1 MKIWLGMAL
10 GAGLLVS
17 GCGDGGG
24 SDEAPELSGVF
35 QMGGIAGLHYVTPTR
50 SGLTDA
56 GGTFKYLSG
65 ESVTFSAAGIRLGEV
80 PGADTINPFTLA
92 GVTPPRTEAALR
104 GELDRASRTT
114 SAFVRAT
121 NITRFL
127 IALDLD
133 HDPAN
138 GIDLRG
144 RIAPLTAASLEFDQ
158 TLTQFAVALDKLTPN
173 LTHNLPRWLPVVHLY
188 RVLGIA
194 VPAHVPTNYDY
205 LYYGTSV
212 QGSRF
217 SYYPDGSLKGQGS
230 FSGFEG
236 ESTFENLY
244 TYDALGR
251 MTSRQSTQLASY
263 WGDRADYLAIRYH
276 PDGNPEGE
284 VREID
289 FGFDETID
297 ARVVTDFVPDAH
309 GNILRQ
315 TSRYDLDNDGIVDQ
329 IETMIAHFDSR
340 LNQDSSV
347 WELDANLDGAIDSR
361 VVRRATFDSSNRV
374 TSYTYESDT
383 QADGTL
389 DWTDRATV
397 EYSADGRRVVEK
409 YETDFDGNGAFEGML
424 VQDWV
429 LDGRGNPLTL
439 SIRSQSSAT
448 VSETEVAFDA
458 DRRILTEDATE
469 DWGGDGVLER
479 ISRRSSTYDVI
490 GNVQETV
497 NETDDD
503 ADGDWNYR
511 YVTTYEYG
519 ADGELEGYVQTY
531 HWPGASEPVASTAM
545 SAVNVQLADGVLALA
560 QRYLDYYNIGGAV
573 ASAGAVGLST
583 YEGAQVLRGV
593 GF

>member
-1 MKIWLGMAL
+1 MKIWLCMAL

-35 QMGGIAGLHYVTPTR
+35 QMGGIAGLHYATPTR

-56 GGTFKYLSG
+56 SGTFKYLSG

-80 PGADTINPFTLA
+80 PGSDTINPFTLV

-104 GELDRASRTT
+104 GELDRASRST

-121 NITRFL
+121 NIARFL
-127 IALDLD
+127 IAVDMD

-138 GIDLRG
+138 GIDLQG
-144 RIAPLTAASLEFDQ
+144 RIAPPTAATLDFDQ
-158 TLTQFAVALDKLTPN
+158 TLSQFAVALDKLTPN
-173 LTHNLPRWLPVVHLY
+173 LTHNLPRWFPVVHLY
-188 RVLGIA
+188 RVLGIK

-217 SYYPDGSLKGQGS
+217 SYYPDGSLKAQGS

-236 ESTFENLY
+236 ENTFDSLY
-244 TYDALGR
+244 TYDAFGR
-251 MTSRQSTQLASY
+251 MTSRQSAQSVSF
-263 WGDRADYLAIRYH
+263 WGDRADTLETRYQ
-276 PDGNPEGE
+276 PNGDLEAQVQE
-284 VREID
+284 VD
-289 FGFDETID
+289 FGIDETID
-297 ARVVTDFVPDAH
+297 ARAVTDFVSDAF

-315 TSRYDLDNDGIVDQ
+315 TARYDLDNDGIVDQ

-347 WELDANLDGAIDSR
+347 WEFDANLDGAIDNR
-361 VVRRATFDSSNRV
+361 VVRRATFDNSNRV
-374 TSYTYESDT
+374 TSYTYEADT
-383 QADGTL
+383 QADGTVE
-389 DWTDRATV
+389 WVDRATV
-397 EYSADGRRVVEK
+397 EYLLDGRRVIEK
-409 YETDFDGNGAFEGML
+409 YESDFDGDGVFEGL
-424 VQDWV
+424 LIQDWM
-429 LDGRGNPLTL
+429 LDGRGKPLTL

-448 VSETEVAFDA
+448 VSETDVTFDA
-458 DRRILTEDATE
+458 DRRVLTEESTE
-469 DWGGDGVLER
+469 DWGNDGVLDGL
-479 ISRRSSTYDVI
+479 SRRTSTYDAI
-490 GNVQETV
+490 GNVQQTV
-497 NETDDD
+497 NETDFE
-503 ADGDWNYR
+503 ADGEWDYR

-531 HWPGASEPVASTAM
+531 QWPGASEPVDSTAM
-545 SAVNVQLADGVLALA
+545 SAVNLQLADGVLALA
-560 QRYLDYYNIGGAV
+560 QRYMDYSTIGGAV
-573 ASAGAVGLST
+573 ASAGAVGPST
-583 YEGAQVLRGV
+583 YERAQVLRGI